1 MDNMGYDL
9 RKILIIAAHP
19 DDEILGCGGTI
30 IRLNKEGHKVTS
42 LILGEGVTSRDNIRD
57 TKKRVKDILEL
68 KKIAKRANVILGV
81 REVFFHDFPDNRFD
95 TVPFLDIVKVIER
108 IKSSIEPD
116 IIFTHYEKDLNI
128 DHQITYKAVITATRP
143 IKEEAV
149 KEIYS
154 FEIPSSTEWSYP
166 LSFSPNV
173 FYDISETID
182 VKLRALEEYKTELRE
197 YPHPRSLEGVKLIA
211 KNWGMKV
218 GLEYAEAYKVVRI
231 LK

>member
-1 MDNMGYDL
+1 MQKVL
-9 RKILIIAAHP
+9 VIAAHP
-19 DDEILGCGGTI
+19 DDEVLGCGGTAA
-30 IRLNKEGHKVTS
+30 RLNKEGYEIAT
-42 LILGEGVTSRDNIRD
+42 LILGEGISSRDDIRD
-57 TKKRVKDILEL
+57 IKKREKNILEL
-68 KKIAKRANVILGV
+68 KGEAKKANTILGI

-95 TVPFLDIVKVIER
+95 TVPFLDIVKVIEK
-108 IKSSIEPD
+108 IKNQVKPD

-128 DHQITYKAVITATRP
+128 DHQIIYKAVITATRP
-143 IKEEAV
+143 IKEETV

-166 LSFSPNV
+166 LSFSPSM

-182 VKLRALEEYKTELRE
+182 VKLKALEKYKTELKK

-218 GLEYAEAYKVVRI
+218 GLEHAEAYKVVRI

>member
-1 MDNMGYDL
+1 MEN
-9 RKILIIAAHP
+9 ILIIAAHP

-30 IRLNKEGHKVTS
+30 ARLNKEGYKITT
-42 LILGEGVTSRDNIRD
+42 LILGEGISSRDDIRD
-57 TKKRVKDILEL
+57 IKKREKNILEL
-68 KKIAKRANVILGV
+68 KEEAKRANAILGV
-81 REVFFHDFPDNRFD
+81 REVFFHDFPDNRVD
-95 TVPFLDIVKVIER
+95 TVPFLNIVKFIEK
-108 IKSSIEPD
+108 IKNNVKPE

-143 IKEEAV
+143 LKEETV

-166 LSFSPNV
+166 LSFSPDLFFN
-173 FYDISETID
+173 ISGTID
-182 VKLRALEEYKTELRE
+182 VKIKALEEYKTELME
-197 YPHPRSLEGVKLIA
+197 YPHPRSLEGVKFIA

>member
-1 MDNMGYDL
+1 MDKMGYDL
-9 RKILIIAAHP
+9 KKVLIIAAHP

-30 IRLNKEGHKVTS
+30 ARLNKEGYKITT
-42 LILGEGVTSRDNIRD
+42 LILGEGISSRDDVRD
-57 TKKRVKDILEL
+57 VKKREKDILEL
-68 KKIAKRANVILGV
+68 KEEAKRANAILGV

-95 TVPFLDIVKVIER
+95 TVPFLDIVKAIEK
-108 IKSSIEPD
+108 IKNQIKPE

-143 IKEEAV
+143 LKGESV

-154 FEIPSSTEWSYP
+154 FELPSSTEWSYP
-166 LSFSPNV
+166 LSFSPDV

-182 VKLRALEEYKTELRE
+182 IKLKTFEEYKSELKE
-197 YPHPRSLEGVKLIA
+197 YPHPRSFEGVELIA

-218 GLEYAEAYKVVRI
+218 GLNYVEAFKIVRI
-231 LK
+231 IK

>member
-1 MDNMGYDL
+1 MEN
-9 RKILIIAAHP
+9 ILIIAAHP

-30 IRLNKEGHKVTS
+30 VRLNKEGYKITT
-42 LILGEGVTSRDNIRD
+42 LILGEGISSRDDVRD
-57 TKKRVKDILEL
+57 IKKREKNILEL
-68 KKIAKRANVILGV
+68 KEEAKRANAILGV

-95 TVPFLDIVKVIER
+95 TVPFLDLIKVIEK
-108 IKSSIEPD
+108 IKNQIKPE

-143 IKEEAV
+143 LEEETV

-166 LSFSPNV
+166 LSFSPNM

-182 VKLRALEEYKTELRE
+182 VKIKALKEYKSELKK
-197 YPHPRSLEGVKLIA
+197 YPYPRSLEGVELTA

-218 GLEYAEAYKVVRI
+218 GLNYAEAFKTVRI
-231 LK
+231 IK